1 MYPPYPEGFFANP
14 IMDEEHEYQNG
25 GQWDWFA
32 GRLILAEFE
41 NGFSEDAI
49 LHLKEISNQDV
60 NAEGLYEWFT
70 LNGTGKGSSDFA
82 GSAGVLGQCIIEGY
96 FGVYLSHDNLEIKPR
111 LDNSSGSICLYEP
124 ATDVWVSYNYT
135 SFQNNTINLTYVSNF
150 QNSGKISVLVPD
162 EKAVS
167 KILVDN
173 APVPYSIDKIG
184 NDTYVSFITDFKL
197 HECEII
203 LF

>member
-1 MYPPYPEGFFANP
+1 
-14 IMDEEHEYQNG
+14 
-25 GQWDWFA
+25 
-32 GRLILAEFE
+32 
-41 NGFSEDAI
+41 
-49 LHLKEISNQDV
+49 
-60 NAEGLYEWFT
+60 
-70 LNGTGKGSSDFA
+70 
-82 GSAGVLGQCIIEGY
+82 
-96 FGVYLSHDNLEIKPR
+96 VYLSHDTLEIKPR
-111 LDNSSGSICLYEP
+111 LGNSSGSICLYEP

-135 SFQNNTINLTYVSNF
+135 SFQNNTIKLTYESNF

-184 NDTYVSFITDFKL
+184 NDTYVSFITDFNW

-203 LF
+203 ST